1 MVFISIENNFLK
13 NINYEQISNVFK
25 IKNIWRLFFFRDMK
39 KNVQKKFFFFFF
51 VK

>member
-25 IKNIWRLFFFRDMK
+25 IKNIWSLFFLGIWRKLF
-39 KNVQKKFFFFFF
+39 
-51 VK
+51 